1 METQTKIIPLKVN
14 DNLTILAEANA
25 LGGEA
30 DVSSKLM
37 DFQIITDTVEGIA
50 EKLAHTLEKV
60 QPNKASIEFSLELG
74 VESGQL
80 TALLVKG
87 SGKGNLK
94 VTLEWSK

>member
-1 METQTKIIPLKVN
+1 METQTTIIPLKVN
-14 DNLTILAEANA
+14 QNLTILAEANA

-37 DFQIITDTVEGIA
+37 DFQTITNTVEGIA